1 MRVFLECAGAGR
13 RKPDAA
19 QAPGPDCGFR
29 NFTNHLLPLSYS
41 NRLRRIGGIQTPDV
55 LRPAAVHLLLL
66 PEFLLRMA
74 ELIVVGDRVLIRP
87 QRGEQKTDA
96 GLLLP
101 PSVAEQ
107 GNVRGGEVV
116 KTGPGYLTQ
125 NPEYSESETWKS
137 EETPVRY
144 LPLQAEEGDF
154 AFFVRQEAVQ
164 IRYEHENFLI
174 VPHSSILALVRED
187 ELSEEKSDTTIED
200 LDDLLDE

>member
-1 MRVFLECAGAGR
+1 
-13 RKPDAA
+13 
-19 QAPGPDCGFR
+19 
-29 NFTNHLLPLSYS
+29 
-41 NRLRRIGGIQTPDV
+41 
-55 LRPAAVHLLLL
+55 
-66 PEFLLRMA
+66 MA